1 VVKLRQSKAERR
13 RMMFFWISGG
23 LMILLGGW
31 LLSGRLNQLPTVQD
45 LTALGLFVSGVIFIA
60 TGGITDALK
69 K

>member
-1 VVKLRQSKAERR
+1 
-13 RMMFFWISGG
+13 MFFWISGG